1 MNLYLRISISMSIS
15 LYIYI
20 YIYLYLYLYICI
32 YIYIYIY
39 IYHAISDFEACPMS
53 HVGFNGMVKHLS
65 TVICLFLWRP
75 HHSIGWHNL
84 ACTGISRSSQEPW
97 IYMASLP
104 FSWWEPLTPSF
115 SYQFHSCCLWTE
127 NHFASSIFGKKMIQS
142 PMHMLYIISICS
154 NVPFRP

>member
-20 YIYLYLYLYICI
+20 YIYI
-32 YIYIYIY
+32 YISVSISISTYIY

-75 HHSIGWHNL
+75 HHSIG
-84 ACTGISRSSQEPW
+84 
-97 IYMASLP
+97 
-104 FSWWEPLTPSF
+104 
-115 SYQFHSCCLWTE
+115 
-127 NHFASSIFGKKMIQS
+127 
-142 PMHMLYIISICS
+142 
-154 NVPFRP
+154 